1 MSKLD
6 TVSFDFLI
14 EICEGAENS
23 AELLKTMIADNPAN
37 SFNSESDRI
46 KSIAND
52 WANYMSGFWDD
63 GHDLSEEEHW
73 KVNQKWG
80 MALLESIVGD

>member
-52 WANYMSGFWDD
+52 WAN
-63 GHDLSEEEHW
+63 
-73 KVNQKWG
+73 
-80 MALLESIVGD
+80 